1 MKICR
6 EGETINVTDV
16 KELGLAN
23 SDRFGNEVLAALDV
37 GVRNIVIDLSV
48 TERVDC
54 SGLGALV
61 GLYKAARRRRENISM
76 QIINPTRF
84 ARRIMSLT
92 KLDDFFRSP
101 KPAL

>member
-23 SDRFGNEVLAALDV
+23 SDLFGSEVLAALDV

-48 TERVDC
+48 TDVVDC

-61 GLYKAARRRRENISM
+61 GLYKAARRRGEEISV
-76 QIINPTRF
+76 QIVNPTRL
-84 ARRIMSLT
+84 ARQVMSLT
-92 KLDDFFRSP
+92 KLDDFFLSGR
-101 KPAL
+101 PAF